1 MADTYGSS
9 YTTSSPGRPYTPPHS
24 IYPAALMSLS
34 TGEMSSDSTSGHTS
48 CGSGSHLP
56 NLSSG
61 HTSCGSG
68 SHLPNLS
75 SGPHSVRYNPI
86 VSSVARSTCEVR
98 ANVSNT
104 EAGSAFAASMIPSRT
119 SFPTQNSRQSCV
131 DLLSLGPHSDT
142 PQSDTLNYSLIFI
155 QLLSD
160 FVLHSIYL

>member
-9 YTTSSPGRPYTPPHS
+9 YTTSSPGRPYTPPHG

-61 HTSCGSG
+61 
-68 SHLPNLS
+68 
-75 SGPHSVRYNPI
+75 PHSVRYNPI
-86 VSSVARSTCEVR
+86 VSSMARSTCEVR

-104 EAGSAFAASMIPSRT
+104 KAGSAFAASVILSRT
-119 SFPTQNSRQSCV
+119 SFPTQNSQQSRV

-142 PQSDTLNYSLIFI
+142 PQLDTLNYSLIFI